1 MREGDVAT
9 IGKITVL
16 LIVMVGLACVAYRI
30 ADKIADTSRSDALV
44 VAVLV
49 GMVAGVLLDCLAR
62 VVQ

>member
-1 MREGDVAT
+1 MAT

-16 LIVMVGLACVAYRI
+16 LIAVIGLAWVAYRI
-30 ADKIADTSRSDALV
+30 ADKTADTSRSDALI

-62 VVQ
+62 ALD